1 MLHCCENQPKR
12 DRQPS
17 ERVKDGWKAQ
27 QALIAELQT
36 LDAREM
42 KPRWGERR
50 IWKTSV
56 AGGLHKTSVLQHNSD
71 PPFFSLSVSLRNPE
85 LFAVVHDEVVQFS
98 SK

>member
-12 DRQPS
+12 NRQPS

-50 IWKTSV
+50 NWKTS
-56 AGGLHKTSVLQHNSD
+56 ALQHNSD